1 MKIIK
6 KYDYKLT
13 EETLDKDIEQFIK
26 EALKGAYTWD
36 YKYGMKG
43 LRIIKQ
49 YSKLIQQEFEQD
61 NYKLCKICYQKLFML
76 LFGENSNHS
85 CFGYEDIVG
94 RSKLDFNKIIKNY
107 FLCLIKLHSVEELF
121 KEYVEYLKVKEDYY
135 FESAETTIMEGLDD
149 KQFATFRKLLEQE
162 AEQVKEKD
170 YAMQDIL
177 TFLLDIAKKKEGD
190 EEKFTELAM
199 KYAPVLGYGDL
210 NQFMEDYEEK

>member
-13 EETLDKDIEQFIK
+13 EETLDKDMEQFIK

-36 YKYGMKG
+36 YKHEMKG

-49 YSKLIQQEFEQD
+49 YSKLIQKEFEQG
-61 NYKLCKICYQKLFML
+61 NYELCKICYKKLFML
-76 LFGENSNHS
+76 LFGENSKHS

-121 KEYVEYLKVKEDYY
+121 NEYVEYLKSKQDYY
-135 FESAETTIMEGLDD
+135 FENAEKIIIQELNDES
-149 KQFATFRKLLEQE
+149 FAKFKELLEKE
-162 AEQVKEKD
+162 AEQVNEKD

-177 TFLLDIAKKKEGD
+177 TFLLDIAKKKEGNK
-190 EEKFTELAM
+190 EKFTELAM